1 MPLLRRYEQNA
12 TCVTAS
18 QPGERSSVRIP
29 RSAVFLPACAWTF
42 VLLVMNRGLFRNK
55 LIETGDQ
62 ATILYQVWDA
72 EHFRELLGNY
82 SRWFFHHPGPGFMYI
97 LALGDTLFRR
107 WLRLCPEPTN
117 AAYLT
122 LLLLNAALL
131 FASIWIFARHC
142 RSSLFVPMAVL
153 LCLWTVYAINRTYGP
168 VALSDVWMPHILLF
182 VFLLF
187 AVTCASVATGDA
199 KDLPVMVTCGG
210 LLIHGHVAQLMFVAV
225 LSCFAFAT
233 LYWVSLRKNPFR
245 AFLHANRRAI
255 ATSAALIVI
264 FVAPILLETV
274 VDHPSNLQ
282 KIQTYLSV
290 HKGERNRFL
299 DAVKY
304 EVSFFTFTP
313 SPETDIA
320 NSLRHLIGTA
330 AGHPYILCYWI
341 MAAGLAGLAIATV
354 LRSAQPLSPF
364 FVYIGF
370 EVLLISALFLY
381 WARRITGPLFAFN
394 GHFYYSVQ
402 FLVLLTLAAVLLDRL
417 QVRPSWAYSAVLAC
431 AVPVLMFAA
440 PSEFSHVDWNPA
452 AVSDPWS
459 EQAAENTQRIA
470 DNLPHQ
476 QARIRI
482 RVPDGF
488 EGFLLRTGIASRLH
502 RADQPLCLDDK
513 WVFLLEDRDRC
524 EHVEGLLDLD
534 VKPGMRPES
543 PWTAELR
550 PFPAVEPPF
559 TIDPSAGNS
568 LTVRYY
574 AREPFPGGPIWSTK
588 RLVMRFLLGTGW
600 TSAAGV
606 RVEIRG
612 FAVKGR
618 PVQVAL
624 NTKPIGILSGS
635 GFVASDFLLA
645 ADLFRAGHENEISFE
660 EANSGKT
667 ERGYR
672 NLAFDV
678 DSVLFSAVNT
688 GPLTR

>member
-1 MPLLRRYEQNA
+1 MRKLQITVVL
-12 TCVTAS
+12 
-18 QPGERSSVRIP
+18 
-29 RSAVFLPACAWTF
+29 SACSWTS
-42 VLLVMNRGLFRNK
+42 VLLIMNRGLFQNK

-82 SRWFFHHPGPGFMYI
+82 SRWLFHHPGPGFMYI

-122 LLLLNAALL
+122 LLLLNAAFL

-142 RSSLFVPMAVL
+142 RSSLFVPLAVL
-153 LCLWTVYAINRTYGP
+153 LCLWAIYVIDRTYGP
-168 VALSDVWMPHILLF
+168 VAVSDVWMPHILLF

-199 KDLPVMVTCGG
+199 KDLPVMVASGG
-210 LLIHGHVAQLMFVAV
+210 LLIHGHVAQLLFVAV
-225 LSCFAFAT
+225 LSCCAFTT
-233 LYWVSLRKNPFR
+233 LYWVSLRKNPLRTF
-245 AFLHANRRAI
+245 FDANRRAI
-255 ATSAALIVI
+255 AASAALIAI
-264 FVAPILLETV
+264 FVAPILLEAV
-274 VDHPSNLQ
+274 VDRPDNLQ

-290 HKGERNRFL
+290 HKGEHNRFL

-313 SPETDIA
+313 SPETNIA
-320 NSLRHLIGTA
+320 NSLRYLIATA
-330 AGHPYILCYWI
+330 VEHRYILCYWI
-341 MAAGLAGLAIATV
+341 MAAGLAGLAIGTV
-354 LRSAQPLSPF
+354 LKGTQLLSPF

-370 EVLLISALFLY
+370 EVLLISVLFLY

-394 GHFYYSVQ
+394 GYFYYSVQ
-402 FLVLLTLAAVLLDRL
+402 FLVLLMLAAVFLDRL
-417 QVRPSWAYSAVLAC
+417 QVRLSWAYSAVLAC
-431 AVPVLMFAA
+431 ALPVLMFAA
-440 PSEFSHVDWNPA
+440 PSEFSHVGWNPA

-470 DNLPHQ
+470 DSLPHQ
-476 QARIRI
+476 QSRIRI

-502 RADQPLCLDDK
+502 WADQPICLDDK

-524 EHVEGLLDLD
+524 QHVEALLDLE
-534 VKPGMRPES
+534 VEPGSQPGI
-543 PWTAELR
+543 PWKAELR
-550 PFPAVEPPF
+550 PFPTVHLPF
-559 TIDPSAGNS
+559 TIDSSASNN
-568 LTVRYY
+568 LTLKSY
-574 AREPFPGGPIWSTK
+574 ARESFPGGPIWSTN
-588 RLVMRFLLGTGW
+588 RLVMRFLLSTSW
-600 TSAAGV
+600 TTSPYV

-618 PVQVAL
+618 PVRVTL
-624 NTKPIGILSGS
+624 NGEQIGLISAS
-635 GFVASDFLLA
+635 GFVTSDFVIPA
-645 ADLFRAGHENEISFE
+645 SLFKAGQENEIAFE
-660 EANSGKT
+660 AANLSQAK
-667 ERGYR
+667 YSNR

-678 DSVLFSAVNT
+678 GSILFSADPPNT
-688 GPLTR
+688 NVQ